1 MTGHRRYGLWILL
14 GGLLVGGAF
23 PSFAARD
30 DQWGSNQLGWGD
42 GGAGEDGQK
51 DGEGHAVEPPP
62 PPQNDQTI
70 HENGSVTL
78 RLGPA
83 NTQTF
88 NVPTM
93 EGFARAFV
101 KLSGVDM
108 TDDQLID
115 DFASINYCKIF
126 SAYYPN
132 EFAWNQARKA
142 IRKIVE
148 RDLETYPETFVLTG
162 TISLGR
168 YDFSSYAFILRND
181 DRFTNTGLFDLRF
194 NLPQECALLRR
205 LAVIPGNYVV
215 RLVNPVML
223 DRIPA
228 AVYLAKQ
235 IVQTMDRNENYRRTV
250 YVSFYIRANDFSV
263 TDRQIGLTANVRAT
277 LLALRFYADAGRN
290 MLIYDYRPRAGGN

>member
-1 MTGHRRYGLWILL
+1 MTVRCLSSLLFFFGILL
-14 GGLLVGGAF
+14 ACAA
-23 PSFAARD
+23 PPAFAAQG
-30 DQWGSNQLGWGD
+30 DQWGTTQLGWGEGD
-42 GGAGEDGQK
+42 PEDQK
-51 DGEGHAVEPPP
+51 QEGEGHAVEPPP
-62 PPQNDQTI
+62 PPQNDQTV

-88 NVPTM
+88 NVPTL

-101 KLSGVDM
+101 KLSGVDL

-115 DFASINYCKIF
+115 DFASANYCKIF
-126 SAYYPN
+126 AAYYPN
-132 EFAWNQARKA
+132 EFAWDQARKA

-168 YDFSSYAFILRND
+168 YDFSSYSFILKEEE
-181 DRFTNTGLFDLRF
+181 RFKNTGLFDLRF
-194 NLPQECALLRR
+194 NLPPDCVLMRR
-205 LAVIPGNYVV
+205 LAVIPGSYVI

-228 AVYLAKQ
+228 AAYLAKQ
-235 IVQTMDRNENYRRTV
+235 VVQTMDRNENYRRTV
-250 YVSFYIRANDFSV
+250 YVSFYIRTNDFSV
-263 TDRQIGLTANVRAT
+263 TDRQVGLTANVRAT
-277 LLALRFYADAGRN
+277 LLALRFYADAARN
-290 MLIYDYRPRAGGN
+290 TLIYDYRPRASGN